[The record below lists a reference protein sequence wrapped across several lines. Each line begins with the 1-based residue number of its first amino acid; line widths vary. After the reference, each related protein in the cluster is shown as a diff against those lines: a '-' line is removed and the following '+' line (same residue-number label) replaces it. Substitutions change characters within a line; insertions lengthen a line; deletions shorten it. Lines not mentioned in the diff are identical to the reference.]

1 MKNYDINRNRKPLSE
16 EEIAQGQNFQSFMNA
31 YAARPKPFY
40 KTTTFYLSAAAFGV
54 LLAVGGYYW
63 STSSDSPSAKTAF
76 VQAPI
81 PTLNPND
88 TVYAVDARQEGVYYF
103 ETGTQLT
110 VPAGAFLD
118 SAGSAVAGAVEL
130 RYREFHDPAAIFL
143 AGIPMTYDS
152 AGTTYHFE
160 SAGMFELTAYQN
172 GKPLRANPNA
182 PIKIAL
188 ASNSQED
195 KFNVYYLD
203 TTQRNWKYN
212 SRDKAVL
219 IAMQSDSS
227 VAIDSS
233 LSVAPIAPRQAD
245 KKKPSFSIAFDPV
258 EFPELTVYKGVRFE
272 VDETKTPYNRADK
285 NIDWEDV
292 SIERNTDGKTFSV
305 TFSKADLKRTYVTY
319 AVVDAGNW
327 SNAQKTFGERFA
339 AWKKKRDDKNALANE
354 QQKQRERDLAS
365 DDERRIF
372 KNREALQ
379 RSLTLRR
386 ANVGNDQ
393 ENMVMREFVVNEF
406 GIWNSDCKSSLPE
419 GQELFVKLLD
429 SRSKKPIETT
439 HVFLVEKGRNA
450 IFTYSTSD
458 LRTFRFNPKSENL
471 IWAVT
476 ADGKI
481 AVAHAEA
488 LQRIAPDAKEAEI
501 TLDVATTTATTGAQ
515 AFAQLGL

>member
-31 YAARPKPFY
+31 YSARPKPFY
-40 KTTTFYLSAAAFGV
+40 KTTTFYLSAAALGIV
-54 LLAVGGYYW
+54 LAVGGYYW
-63 STSSDSPSAKTAF
+63 STSGNSPETKAAY

-81 PTLNPND
+81 PTLNPTD
-88 TVYAVDARQEGVYYF
+88 TIYTVDARQEGVYYF

-110 VPAGAFLD
+110 IPAGAFLD
-118 SAGSAVAGAVEL
+118 SAGNAVAGAVEL
-130 RYREFHDPAAIFL
+130 HYREFHDPASIFL

-152 AGTTYHFE
+152 AGTKYHFE
-160 SAGMFELTAYQN
+160 SAGMFELTAFQN

-195 KFNVYYLD
+195 KFNMYYLD
-203 TTQRNWKYN
+203 TTERNWKYI

-219 IAMQSDSS
+219 IGMRTDSAS
-227 VAIDSS
+227 AQDSS
-233 LSVAPIAPRQAD
+233 LAGAPIAPRQAD
-245 KKKPSFSIAFDPV
+245 KKKPSFSIAFDPN
-258 EFPELTVYKGVRFE
+258 EFPELTAYKGVRFE
-272 VDETKTPYNRADK
+272 VDENQTPYNRADAK
-285 NIDWEDV
+285 VDWEDV
-292 SIERNTDGKTFSV
+292 SIARNNDGKTFSV
-305 TFSKADLKRTYVTY
+305 TFTKGDLKKTYITY
-319 AVVDAGNW
+319 AVVDANNW
-327 SNAQKTFGERFA
+327 NGAQQTFSERFA
-339 AWKKKRDDKNALANE
+339 AWKKKRDEKNALANQ
-354 QQKQRERDLAS
+354 QQKQRENDLAT
-365 DDERRIF
+365 DDEKRIF
-372 KNREALQ
+372 KNRDALQ
-379 RSLTLRR
+379 RSLTMRR

-393 ENMVMREFVVNEF
+393 ENMVMREFVVKEF

-429 SRSKKPIETT
+429 SRTKKPIETT

-450 IFTYSTSD
+450 IFTYSTND

-481 AVAHAEA
+481 AVAQAEA

-501 TLDVATTTATTGAQ
+501 TLDVAATTATTGVQ